1 MCAQTLPRT
10 VEEAFDRADA
20 CAVLPRD
27 VGKRIDVEIAGE
39 EDAALA
45 RRERAQ
51 VALDAL
57 GEQPRVQRFVRLAA
71 DRVAQFFKGEKIFPR
86 AALLRAVAAI
96 VVDGTLP
103 RQTAEKSR
111 KHRRALRRNG
121 VPRFQIG
128 VRAHLL
134 AGKLVEENALRE
146 LQEPRSVFFVGL
158 ADGIL
163 IARKIQRDDLLVL
176 HLAPPPFTL
185 FTANAA
191 RRSRGTRKKFFL
203 PLFYPMAG

>member
-20 CAVLPRD
+20 RAVLPRD

-71 DRVAQFFKGEKIFPR
+71 DRVAQLFKGEKIFPR

-96 VVDGTLP
+96 AVDGALP
-103 RQTAEKSR
+103 SQTAEKSR

-146 LQEPRSVFFVGL
+146 LQDSGSLTE
-158 ADGIL
+158 
-163 IARKIQRDDLLVL
+163 LLVRQDEL
-176 HLAPPPFTL
+176 KTLPFGEVW
-185 FTANAA
+185 NEYC
-191 RRSRGTRKKFFL
+191 RRCGVPEDGAWLGAVQEYEKKVL
-203 PLFYPMAG
+203 VNRE